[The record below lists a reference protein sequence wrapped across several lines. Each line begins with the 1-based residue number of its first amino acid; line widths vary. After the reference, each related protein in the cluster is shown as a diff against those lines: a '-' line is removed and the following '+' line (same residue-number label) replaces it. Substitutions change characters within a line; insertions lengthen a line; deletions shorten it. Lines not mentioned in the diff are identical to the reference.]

1 MSSGHLE
8 IERTY
13 DLPDNATELPD
24 LVAATHGAVSAVSD
38 VGTVELEATYVD
50 TEDLQLIRRR
60 ATLRRRTG
68 GADAGWHLK
77 RPVNGDTRQE
87 IHWPLGDS
95 ADVPDDVRE
104 ALTALAP
111 GAQLRPIVRVSTS
124 RERSVLRDA
133 SGVALAELCD
143 DHVRASRLDGS
154 GSVMVWREV
163 EVELID
169 GSESD
174 LDAVQAALHGVG
186 AVRAATSSKLA
197 RALAGHPA
205 YRAPQPR
212 VHDSGA
218 DALSSYLRE
227 QADRLRW
234 ADVDLRLD
242 PDGEGVHD
250 LRVQARRLRTALR
263 VNRPLIDETLGRRL
277 EDELRLLGRVL
288 SPVRDRQVIHD
299 LLADRVSAAAPERA
313 DHLLSLVHREEAPAE
328 ERIVSGMRAAL
339 NSARY
344 LRLLTELDALADG
357 DGLTAVAGEPAAT
370 VLLDGPRRVLRR
382 LQRQASTVDSAAGP
396 DQRTT
401 RLHDVRK
408 SAKTLRY
415 ACEVVEPVVGEPA
428 QRLAL
433 RAKRL
438 QTVLGDHLDRVL
450 LAEHLETL
458 IRIPGLSAA
467 DGFTLGELHA
477 SLGAELAADTEA
489 HREALRK
496 VSSRKASGWLR
507 DS

>member
-1 MSSGHLE
+1 VSSGHLE

-13 DLPDNATELPD
+13 DLPDNATVLPD
-24 LVAATHGAVSAVSD
+24 LVATTHGVVSAVTD
-38 VGTVELEATYVD
+38 VGTDELEATYVD

-77 RPVNGDTRQE
+77 RPIQGDARRE
-87 IHWPLGDS
+87 VHWPLGDS
-95 ADVPDDVRE
+95 VDVPDDVRE

-111 GAQLRPIVRVSTS
+111 GAELRPIVRLATS
-124 RERSVLRDA
+124 RARSVLRNA
-133 SGVALAELCD
+133 SGIALAELSD
-143 DHVRASRLDGS
+143 DHVHASRLDGS
-154 GSVMVWREV
+154 GGVLIWREV

-205 YRAPQPR
+205 YTPPQQR
-212 VHDSGA
+212 GRDSAA
-218 DALSSYLRE
+218 DVLRGYLHE

-242 PDGEGVHD
+242 AAGEGVHD
-250 LRVQARRLRTALR
+250 MRVQARRLRTALR
-263 VNRPLIDETLGRRL
+263 VNRPLVNEELGRRL

-288 SPVRDRQVIHD
+288 SPVRDRQVIHE

-313 DHLLSLVHREEAPAE
+313 DHLLSLVDREEAPAE
-328 ERIVSGMRAAL
+328 ERIVSSMRSAL
-339 NSARY
+339 SSTRY
-344 LRLLTELDALADG
+344 LRLLQDLDALADG
-357 DGLTAVAGEPAAT
+357 EGLTDAAHQPAAE
-370 VLLDGPRRVLRR
+370 VLLDGVRRVLRR
-382 LQRQASTVDSAAGP
+382 LEKQARAVDAATP

-408 SAKTLRY
+408 TAKTLRY

-428 QRLAL
+428 QVLAL

-450 LAEHLETL
+450 LAEHLESL
-458 IRIPGLSAA
+458 IRIPGLSAS

-477 SLGAELAADTEA
+477 SLGTELVADTSA
-489 HREALRK
+489 HRKALRK

-507 DS
+507 NG